1 MDSVTVPTSA
11 LRSDVLWILKVI
23 SSHYSLRSCLGL
35 KELFEVVF
43 FDSEI
48 AKLFK
53 LSKTKCSYFINFELA
68 PYFKDLLV
76 KEVKA
81 ANISV
86 FCLTIVWTRFCKRNR
101 WMYRLDIGMKL
112 PSKLMLDFLTPNF
125 WNSQMQRISLI
136 V

>member
-1 MDSVTVPTSA
+1 MTVPTSA

-23 SSHYSLRSCLGL
+23 SSHYSLRSSLGL

-86 FCLTIVWTRFCKRNR
+86 FCLTIV
-101 WMYRLDIGMKL
+101 
-112 PSKLMLDFLTPNF
+112 
-125 WNSQMQRISLI
+125 
-136 V
+136 

>member
-1 MDSVTVPTSA
+1 MTVPTSA

-23 SSHYSLRSCLGL
+23 SSRYSLRSCLGL

-86 FCLTIVWTRFCKRNR
+86 FCLTIV
-101 WMYRLDIGMKL
+101 
-112 PSKLMLDFLTPNF
+112 
-125 WNSQMQRISLI
+125 
-136 V
+136 